1 MTSLSSWLFGYLLN
15 SLWQAP
21 VLLAVAWCA
30 ARLLRPLGPL
40 AEHRIWVAALLL
52 EVALPALAADPA
64 ALLSELW
71 ASLSRFTSTAADA
84 AQVIATTGT
93 VTALHP
99 FTLPPAIL
107 QMIAVAYALLAT
119 AFFIR
124 LGWRLLATRKLLRRA
139 QPTALSSAA
148 AQTWHNLCE
157 TAHTP
162 TLLAASPAKL
172 ASTHIAISPEVSSPV
187 TVGIRRFF
195 LLLPATFLAET
206 APSDFTAVFAH
217 ELAHMRRHDFA
228 KNLAY
233 EALSL
238 PIAFHPAVWLT
249 RARLAESREMVCDLL
264 AAGAEGNASYAR
276 SLLRLATLLTRPR
289 PAGTLH
295 AIGIFDANTLERRI
309 MNLTQPAQKVTLTR
323 RILTVSACGALALV
337 TCASALALRVNVAG
351 PAAAEATER
360 LEAQSDAI
368 KVAGGVMAGQI
379 LEKKQPVYP
388 GEAKANPVNGSVI
401 LHAIIGKDGTIENLT
416 ILKSLREDYDASALD
431 AVKDWKYQPYL
442 LNGEPVE
449 VETTITVNFWASNEL
464 PR

>member
-15 SLWQAP
+15 SLWQVP
-21 VLLAVAWCA
+21 VLFAVAWCA

-84 AQVIATTGT
+84 AQVTATTGT
-93 VTALHP
+93 ATALHP
-99 FTLPPAIL
+99 FTLPPPIL
-107 QMIAVAYALLAT
+107 QAIAVAYALTAT
-119 AFFIR
+119 AFIMR
-124 LGWRLLATRKLLRRA
+124 LCWRLLATRKLLRRA
-139 QPTALSSAA
+139 QPTVLSSAA
-148 AQTWHNLCE
+148 AQTWHHLCE
-157 TAHTP
+157 TFP
-162 TLLAASPAKL
+162 RLLAASPAKL
-172 ASTHIAISPEVSSPV
+172 GATQFAVSPEISSPV

-195 LLLPATFLAET
+195 LLLPPTFLAET

-233 EALSL
+233 EVLSL

-249 RARLAESREMVCDLL
+249 RARIAESREMVCDLL
-264 AAGAEGNASYAR
+264 AAGPEGNASYAR

-323 RILTVSACGALALV
+323 RLLTLSACGALALA

-351 PAAAEATER
+351 PAAAQTAEKP
-360 LEAQSDAI
+360 EAQSDAI

-388 GEAKANPVNGSVI
+388 AEAKANPVNGSVI

-416 ILKSLREDYDASALD
+416 ILKSLRGDYDASALD

-449 VETTITVNFWASNEL
+449 VETTITVNYSMGG
-464 PR
+464 